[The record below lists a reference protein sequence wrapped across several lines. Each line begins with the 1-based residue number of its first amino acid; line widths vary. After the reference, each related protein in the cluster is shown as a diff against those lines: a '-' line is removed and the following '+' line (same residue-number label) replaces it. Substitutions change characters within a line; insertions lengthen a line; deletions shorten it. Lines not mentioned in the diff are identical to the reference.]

1 MGFLRRLFGKSETA
15 EQTDQGGI
23 FVYVVC
29 DRCGDR
35 LRLRIDR
42 QYDLNRLDEGG
53 YVWHKTLVDGKCY
66 RPMPTV
72 VKFDRN
78 YQLVSAE
85 IEGGHYISREAYEAA
100 ERAALEE
107 E

>member
-1 MGFLRRLFGKSETA
+1 MSFLRRLFGKSETA
-15 EQTDQGGI
+15 EQTDRGGI

-42 QYDLNRLDEGG
+42 QYDLNRIDEGG

-72 VKFDRN
+72 VKFDSN
-78 YQLVSAE
+78 YQVVSAE
-85 IEGGHYISREAYEAA
+85 IEGGHYVSREAYEAA
-100 ERAALEE
+100 ERAATEE

>member
-1 MGFLRRLFGKSETA
+1 MSFLRRLFGKTETA
-15 EQTDQGGI
+15 EDTGAI

-53 YVWHKTLVDGKCY
+53 YVWHKTLVDRKCY

-72 VKFDRN
+72 VTFDSN
-78 YQLVSAE
+78 YRILSAE

-100 ERAALEE
+100 EKAVLEE